1 MTLERPDLTGVE
13 PEIAAYIEAL
23 EAELEDLRSREETS
37 SSRAESLLE
46 PSEPPTTSNVISISK
61 DGLAKRTPRHL
72 YFRQRRG
79 GMGVF
84 DLEGPED
91 DPPGFLLLADESAG
105 LIVVTSHARAFRT
118 TVSNLPETPVRGRGQ
133 TILSGLPLREGEKL
147 ALVFPD
153 QGGQFLALVSERGQ
167 IRRFGNQQ
175 LGPKLQPGTVLYDTR
190 EGGAP
195 AAYCWTSG
203 SDEIFIVTQLGK
215 AIRFAERQIPVRGC
229 LGMRVDPNDQ
239 VVGVAGAPADGG
251 IFMMTADGKGT
262 VRLLS
267 GFSANKEPGSGGKVA
282 MKTDLLIG
290 AVAVTEN
297 SDIFTISRLGKIVRF
312 AVNEV
317 PAKEG
322 VVQGVNCMALRAD
335 ECTALAAV
343 EVAA

>member
-1 MTLERPDLTGVE
+1 MTVERPNLSGVD
-13 PEIAAYIEAL
+13 PEILAYIEAL
-23 EAELEDLRSREETS
+23 EAELEDLSDREESS
-37 SSRAESLLE
+37 SSRSEATFE
-46 PSEPPTTSNVISISK
+46 PSEPPTTINVISVSK

-91 DPPGFLLLADESAG
+91 DPPAFLLLADESAG

-118 TVSNLPETPVRGRGQ
+118 AVSHLPETPVRGRGQ
-133 TILSGLPLREGEKL
+133 TLLSGLPLREGEKL

-153 QGGQFLALVSERGQ
+153 QGGQFLSLVSERGQ
-167 IRRFGNQQ
+167 IRRFGSQQ

-190 EGGAP
+190 EGGGP
-195 AAYCWTSG
+195 AAFAWTSG
-203 SDEIFIVTQLGK
+203 SDEILITTLLGK
-215 AIRFAERQIPVRGC
+215 GIRFSERQIPVRGC
-229 LGMRVDPNDQ
+229 LGMRVDPNDR

-251 IFMMTADGKGT
+251 IFLMTADGKGT

-267 GFSANKEPGSGGKVA
+267 GFTPNKEPGSGGKVA
-282 MKTDLLIG
+282 MKTDILIG
-290 AVAVTEN
+290 AVAIKDN
-297 SDIFTISRLGKIVRF
+297 SDVFVISRLGKIVRF
-312 AVNEV
+312 AVSDV

-335 ECTALAAV
+335 ECTA
-343 EVAA
+343 VAACPIWG